1 MTKDKQLKNEIY
13 KERLEMRKKIFILFL
28 ILIPFN
34 VFALTKAPID
44 ITNETV
50 TSLSK
55 ALNEEI
61 ITSKQLINI
70 YLERINEYNAQ
81 YDALITINE
90 NAINEAKELDK
101 ERQNGNIKSSIH
113 GIPIIVKDNI
123 DVLGT
128 ATTAGS
134 KALSDNY
141 PNEDALIIQKLK
153 EAGAIIIAKANM
165 SKFAFY
171 ASSSSSDYGTV
182 KNAYNLAYSSYGS
195 SGGSA
200 VSVALNFAPIAIGT
214 DTNASVRLPAQ
225 AASLIGYRPTL
236 GLISRTG
243 IIPYD
248 PERDTP
254 GVIGK
259 TIEDI
264 LTITNIIKGKDEKDN
279 KTYDSKNLKI
289 TDINPQNLTLGISE
303 TFLNGSNDNTLPENK
318 EINAEV
324 KNLLTNALDKIK
336 DSGITIKVIDN
347 YYTIDIDN
355 EVAKSYS
362 GYQFCD
368 KFNEYI
374 LNHQGTIKTFEEL
387 AALNPGLEG
396 YAEECNSKTDQI
408 YKDGLKQEYKDYIE
422 GIMEENNLDAII
434 YPSSKNKIL
443 ELGTTGIINLSAHAS
458 STINYPSITIPIG
471 YDSDNLPYSLEIM
484 TKTQNDEFLLSLAN
498 KINSLNL
505 YESKNPLPSLYEVDE
520 EVTKLI
526 QKYDKRYNKKNIL
539 FNKKWLKKVK
549 NYFKDYQN
557 IEKPETEAK
566 KLNQNYY
573 ISLITTFIIQC
584 IIAITILAIL
594 LVVKKHLKIQ
604 KKRRKPWIFRLNSVF
619 WKNNWNIRLISEK
632 HIKKRK

>member
-44 ITNETV
+44 ITKETV

-61 ITSKQLINI
+61 ITSEQLINI
-70 YLERINEYNAQ
+70 YLERIKEYNNQ
-81 YDALITINE
+81 YNALITINE
-90 NAINEAKELDK
+90 NAINEAKKLDE
-101 ERQNGNIKSSIH
+101 ERQNGNIKSAIH

-254 GVIGK
+254 GIIGK

-264 LTITNIIKGKDEKDN
+264 ITITNIIKGKDENDD
-279 KTYDSKNLKI
+279 KTYDSETLKI
-289 TDINPQNLTLGISE
+289 SEINLQNITLGISE
-303 TFLNGSNDNTLPENK
+303 TFLNGSNENILSENK
-318 EINAEV
+318 ETNEEV
-324 KNLLTNALDKIK
+324 KNLLTSALDKIK
-336 DSGITIKVIDN
+336 DSGITIKVIEN
-347 YYTIDIDN
+347 YYTTTVDSD
-355 EVAKSYS
+355 VAKSYS

-374 LNHQGTIKTFEEL
+374 LNHQGSIKNFQEL
-387 AALNPGLEG
+387 AEVTPGLEG

-422 GIMEENNLDAII
+422 DIMKENNLDAII

-484 TKTQNDEFLLSLAN
+484 AKTQNDEFLLSLAN

-505 YESKNPLPSLYEVDE
+505 YESKNPLSSLYEVDE

-526 QKYDKRYNKKNIL
+526 QKYDKRYNNKNIL

-557 IEKPETEAK
+557 IEKPENEAK

-573 ISLITTFIIQC
+573 VSLIITLIIQC
-584 IIAITILAIL
+584 IVAITILAIL
-594 LVVKKHLKIQ
+594 LLVRKHLKIQ
-604 KKRRKPWIFRLNSVF
+604 KKRRKR
-619 WKNNWNIRLISEK
+619 
-632 HIKKRK
+632 RK

>member
-28 ILIPFN
+28 ILIPIN
-34 VFALTKAPID
+34 AFALTKAPID
-44 ITNETV
+44 ITKETV
-50 TSLSK
+50 ASLSK
-55 ALNEEI
+55 SLDEEI
-61 ITSKQLINI
+61 ITSEELINI
-70 YLERINEYNAQ
+70 YLERIKKYNDQ
-81 YDALITINE
+81 YNALITINE
-90 NAINEAKELDK
+90 SAINEAKELDK

-141 PNEDALIIQKLK
+141 PNEDALIIRKLK
-153 EAGAIIIAKANM
+153 DAGAIIIAKANM

-171 ASSSSSDYGTV
+171 ASSSSGDYGTV

-254 GVIGK
+254 GIIGK

-264 LTITNIIKGKDEKDN
+264 ITITNIIKGKDENDD
-279 KTYDSKNLKI
+279 KTYDSETLKI
-289 TDINPQNLTLGISE
+289 SEINLQNITLGISE
-303 TFLNGSNDNTLPENK
+303 TFLNGSNENILSENK
-318 EINAEV
+318 ETNEEV
-324 KNLLTNALDKIK
+324 KNLLTSALDKIK
-336 DSGITIKVIDN
+336 DSGITIKVIEN
-347 YYTIDIDN
+347 YYTTTVDSD
-355 EVAKSYS
+355 VAKSYS

-374 LNHQGTIKTFEEL
+374 LNHQGSIKTFEEL
-387 AALNPGLEG
+387 AALTPGLEG
-396 YAEECNSKTDQI
+396 YVEECNSKTDQI

-422 GIMEENNLDAII
+422 DIMKENNLDAII

-498 KINSLNL
+498 KINSLRL
-505 YESKNPLPSLYEVDE
+505 YESKNPLSSLYEVDE

-526 QKYDKRYNKKNIL
+526 QKYDKRYNKKNTL

-573 ISLITTFIIQC
+573 VSLIITFIIQC
-584 IIAITILAIL
+584 IVAITILAIL
-594 LVVKKHLKIQ
+594 LLVRKHLKIQ
-604 KKRRKPWIFRLNSVF
+604 KKRRKR
-619 WKNNWNIRLISEK
+619 
-632 HIKKRK
+632 RK

>member
-44 ITNETV
+44 ITKETV
-50 TSLSK
+50 ASLSK

-61 ITSKQLINI
+61 ITSEQLINI

-81 YDALITINE
+81 YNALITINE

-153 EAGAIIIAKANM
+153 DAGAIIIAKANM

-254 GVIGK
+254 GIIGK

-264 LTITNIIKGKDEKDN
+264 ITITNIIKGKDENDN
-279 KTYDSKNLKI
+279 KTYDSETLKI
-289 TDINPQNLTLGISE
+289 SKINLQNITLGISE
-303 TFLNGSNDNTLPENK
+303 TFLNGSNENILSENK
-318 EINAEV
+318 ETNEEV
-324 KNLLTNALDKIK
+324 KNLLTSALDKIK
-336 DSGITIKVIDN
+336 DSGITIKVIEN
-347 YYTIDIDN
+347 YYTTTVDSD
-355 EVAKSYS
+355 VAKSYS

-374 LNHQGTIKTFEEL
+374 LNHQGSIKNFQEL
-387 AALNPGLEG
+387 AEVTPGLEG

-422 GIMEENNLDAII
+422 DIMKENNLDAII

-484 TKTQNDEFLLSLAN
+484 AKTQNDEFLLSLAN

-505 YESKNPLPSLYEVDE
+505 YESKNPLSSLYEVDE

-557 IEKPETEAK
+557 IEKPENEAK

-573 ISLITTFIIQC
+573 VSLIITLIIQC
-584 IIAITILAIL
+584 IVVITILAIL
-594 LVVKKHLKIQ
+594 LLVRKHLKIQ
-604 KKRRKPWIFRLNSVF
+604 KKRRKR
-619 WKNNWNIRLISEK
+619 
-632 HIKKRK
+632 RK

>member
-44 ITNETV
+44 ITKETV

-61 ITSKQLINI
+61 ITSEQLINI
-70 YLERINEYNAQ
+70 YLERIKEYNNQ
-81 YDALITINE
+81 YNALITINE
-90 NAINEAKELDK
+90 NAINEAKKLDE
-101 ERQNGNIKSSIH
+101 ERQNGNIKSAIH

-254 GVIGK
+254 GIIGK

-264 LTITNIIKGKDEKDN
+264 LTITNIIKGKDENDD
-279 KTYDSKNLKI
+279 KTYDSETLKI
-289 TDINPQNLTLGISE
+289 SEINLQNITLGISE
-303 TFLNGSNDNTLPENK
+303 TFLNGSNENILSENK
-318 EINAEV
+318 ETNEEV
-324 KNLLTNALDKIK
+324 KNLLTSALDKIK
-336 DSGITIKVIDN
+336 DSGITIKVIEN
-347 YYTIDIDN
+347 YYTTTVDSD
-355 EVAKSYS
+355 VAKSYS

-374 LNHQGTIKTFEEL
+374 LNHQGSIKNFQEL
-387 AALNPGLEG
+387 AEVTPGLEG

-422 GIMEENNLDAII
+422 DIMKENNLDAII

-498 KINSLNL
+498 KINSLRL
-505 YESKNPLPSLYEVDE
+505 YESKNPLSSLYEVDE

-526 QKYDKRYNKKNIL
+526 QKYDKRYNKKNTL

-573 ISLITTFIIQC
+573 VSLIITFIIQC
-584 IIAITILAIL
+584 IVAITILAIL
-594 LVVKKHLKIQ
+594 LLVRKHLKIQ
-604 KKRRKPWIFRLNSVF
+604 KKRRKR
-619 WKNNWNIRLISEK
+619 
-632 HIKKRK
+632 RK

>member
-28 ILIPFN
+28 ILIPIN

-44 ITNETV
+44 ITKETV
-50 TSLSK
+50 ASLSK
-55 ALNEEI
+55 SLDEEI
-61 ITSKQLINI
+61 ITSEELINI
-70 YLERINEYNAQ
+70 YLERIKKYNDQ
-81 YDALITINE
+81 YNALITINE

-153 EAGAIIIAKANM
+153 DAGAIIIAKANM

-200 VSVALNFAPIAIGT
+200 VGVALNFAPIAIGT

-254 GVIGK
+254 GIIGK

-264 LTITNIIKGKDEKDN
+264 LTITNIIKGKDENDD
-279 KTYDSKNLKI
+279 KTYDSETLKI
-289 TDINPQNLTLGISE
+289 SEINLQNITLGISE
-303 TFLNGSNDNTLPENK
+303 TFLNGSNENILSENK
-318 EINAEV
+318 ETNEEV
-324 KNLLTNALDKIK
+324 KNLLTSALDKIK
-336 DSGITIKVIDN
+336 DSGITIKVIEN
-347 YYTIDIDN
+347 YYTTTVDSD
-355 EVAKSYS
+355 VAKSYS

-374 LNHQGTIKTFEEL
+374 LNHQGSIKNFQEL
-387 AALNPGLEG
+387 AEVTPGLEG

-422 GIMEENNLDAII
+422 DIMKENNLDAII

-498 KINSLNL
+498 KINSFRL
-505 YESKNPLPSLYEVDE
+505 YESKNPLSSLYEVDE

-526 QKYDKRYNKKNIL
+526 QKYDKRYNKKNTL

-573 ISLITTFIIQC
+573 VSLIITFIIQC
-584 IIAITILAIL
+584 IVAITILAIL
-594 LVVKKHLKIQ
+594 LLVRKHLKIQ
-604 KKRRKPWIFRLNSVF
+604 KKRRKR
-619 WKNNWNIRLISEK
+619 
-632 HIKKRK
+632 RK